1 MTHGA
6 AAGHVKLA
14 AKLVQLPDVADAF
27 AQGEL
32 SRQHAYAIA
41 DAYTVERADAL
52 DGIAPALV
60 AAAKDVNPSDLRSL
74 VKHATD
80 AIDGVVGAAKHERP
94 QLYTANTL
102 DGMIDSCRPVRVHH
116 DKPWSHGGS
125 TNLDNLKAKC
135 AAHHWRKHHCPP

>member
-14 AKLVQLPDVADAF
+14 AKLEQLPDVADAF

-60 AAAKDVNPSDLRSL
+60 AAAKDVNLSDLRSL

-102 DGMIDSCRPVRVHH
+102 DGMIDSCRPVRDPSRQAVVSRRA
-116 DKPWSHGGS
+116 D
-125 TNLDNLKAKC
+125 NLDNLKAKC

>member
-1 MTHGA
+1 LRGA

-14 AKLVQLPDVADAF
+14 PKLEQLPDVADAF

-41 DAYTVERADAL
+41 DAYTMQRADAL
-52 DGIAPALV
+52 DGIAPVLV

-80 AIDGVVGAAKHERP
+80 AIDVAGERRARRRAHSHARRSSSSRADCSISRVLMLGQSEVLDVGRA
-94 QLYTANTL
+94 
-102 DGMIDSCRPVRVHH
+102 
-116 DKPWSHGGS
+116 
-125 TNLDNLKAKC
+125 
-135 AAHHWRKHHCPP
+135 KHHCPPSCTTR